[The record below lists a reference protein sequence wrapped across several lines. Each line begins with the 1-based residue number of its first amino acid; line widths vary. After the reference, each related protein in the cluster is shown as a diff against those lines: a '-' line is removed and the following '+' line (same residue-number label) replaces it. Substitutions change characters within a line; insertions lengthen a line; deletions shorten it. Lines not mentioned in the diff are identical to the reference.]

1 MRDLRFAAL
10 SGPFKRQRN
19 GSMRLTV
26 EHGVFLTGVLLAC
39 ASASFAAHRIATNT
53 GVPSV
58 QPILPPGELMA
69 WKRGIVPAQDREPD
83 LDPTTTGS
91 IPASSPRSVDASDLA
106 PTESVSQDYV
116 LIDIAEDGAV
126 VQGPA
131 GTRRVRVG
139 TVLPGIGRITGIHR
153 IGSEWVIATSASVIR
168 ARR

>member
-1 MRDLRFAAL
+1 
-10 SGPFKRQRN
+10 
-19 GSMRLTV
+19 MRLTV

-39 ASASFAAHRIATNT
+39 ASATFAAHRIATNT

-58 QPILPPGELMA
+58 QAILPPGELMV
-69 WKRGIVPAQDREPD
+69 WKRGVVPAYEREPD

-91 IPASSPRSVDASDLA
+91 LPATWAPSPGG
-106 PTESVSQDYV
+106 PEPVSTDGAAQDYV
-116 LIDIAEDGAV
+116 LIEVADDGAL

-139 TVLPGIGRITGIHR
+139 AVLPGVGRITGIQR
-153 IGSEWVIATSASVIR
+153 SGGEWVIVTAATVIR